1 MKSIKILDMHDSEI
15 CYVHFFNLGDWKRKL
30 TIYIFCNAEK
40 PMAEDEGFVVRL
52 RGLPWAVTDEDI
64 LKFFGE
70 KLFNSCITFSLI

>member
-1 MKSIKILDMHDSEI
+1 
-15 CYVHFFNLGDWKRKL
+15 
-30 TIYIFCNAEK
+30 
-40 PMAEDEGFVVRL
+40 MAEDEGFVVRL